1 MLDRINDYIGRE
13 AEAICQV
20 DSNAI
25 CQAVAVLKEVKK
37 AGGRVYLAGNG
48 GSAATASHFANDLRK
63 VCRID
68 ATALHENISAILA
81 YGNDEGWPNMFSLAM
96 EFFKKDDILIAI
108 SYSGASGNVINAA
121 EKASRLEGKTIVLTG
136 PDSEINELFYF
147 GCPAIRVDVEDIK
160 IVEDLHLMICH
171 AIVEALS
178 NDLSGLAK

>member
-13 AEAICQV
+13 AVAICQV

-25 CQAVAVLKEVKK
+25 CQAVAVLSEVRK

-68 ATALHENISAILA
+68 ATALHDSIATLLA
-81 YGNDEGWPNMFSLAM
+81 YGNDEGWINMFSKAM
-96 EFFKKDDILIAI
+96 DFFKKDDVLIAI
-108 SYSGASGNVINAA
+108 SYSGASGNIIAA
-121 EKASRLEGKTIVLTG
+121 VEKVAELKRKTIVLTG

-147 GCPAIRVDVEDIK
+147 GCPAIRVDVKDIK